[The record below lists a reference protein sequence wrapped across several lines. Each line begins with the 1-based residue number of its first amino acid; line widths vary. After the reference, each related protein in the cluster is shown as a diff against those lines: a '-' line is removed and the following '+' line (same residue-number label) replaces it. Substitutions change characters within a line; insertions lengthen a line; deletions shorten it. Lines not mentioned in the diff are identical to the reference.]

1 MLASQRLFECNI
13 DHADARRKGDVGEV
27 SEPVDIKYAITYK

>member
-13 DHADARRKGDVGEV
+13 DHADARRKGDVGEA
-27 SEPVDIKYAITYK
+27 SKPVEIKYVITYQ